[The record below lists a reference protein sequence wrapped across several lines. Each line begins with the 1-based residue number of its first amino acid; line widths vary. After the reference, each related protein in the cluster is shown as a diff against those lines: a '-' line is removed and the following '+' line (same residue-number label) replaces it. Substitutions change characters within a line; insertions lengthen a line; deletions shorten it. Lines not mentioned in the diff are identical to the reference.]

1 MGHEAIQHGL
11 SMRTEEASTHSST
24 TLREMEDKVTLQK
37 ATNKD
42 SMKEY
47 KLNQK
52 KELENLKNEIKIA
65 KSEIKEQIK
74 AVKKVKE
81 EAEKVIQ
88 EKTEASQKEA
98 DELSE
103 QIRNV
108 AKSAKATLKA
118 RGSQKMETFEHQ
130 KSEAEEMAEMEKSK
144 AIEQLR
150 IAASTEMS
158 QIHDWK
164 VNKDVSEANVMAALK
179 KEKLQETLDLT
190 TSEHT
195 FDSLESDL
203 IAKQI
208 KLKKSTELET
218 KDIEAARLENLRME
232 KEPNAMALE
241 DELSHVKATLSST
254 LVAKKEKMRDE
265 QLVEN
270 ANEMLKKEGTDVDQQ
285 ILERQQE
292 LNQLVNVGG
301 VNGGVEEGVVGGG
314 GVELPGAM
322 DPVATVPVEV
332 APPMV
337 GFGGVQPVV
346 R

>member
-1 MGHEAIQHGL
+1 
-11 SMRTEEASTHSST
+11 
-24 TLREMEDKVTLQK
+24 
-37 ATNKD
+37 
-42 SMKEY
+42 
-47 KLNQK
+47 
-52 KELENLKNEIKIA
+52 
-65 KSEIKEQIK
+65 
-74 AVKKVKE
+74 
-81 EAEKVIQ
+81 
-88 EKTEASQKEA
+88 
-98 DELSE
+98 
-103 QIRNV
+103 
-108 AKSAKATLKA
+108 
-118 RGSQKMETFEHQ
+118 
-130 KSEAEEMAEMEKSK
+130 
-144 AIEQLR
+144 
-150 IAASTEMS
+150 
-158 QIHDWK
+158 
-164 VNKDVSEANVMAALK
+164 MAALK

-218 KDIEAARLENLRME
+218 KDIEAARLENFNLENLRME

-292 LNQLVNVGG
+292 LNQLVNVG
-301 VNGGVEEGVVGGG
+301 VNGGVVEGVVGGG
-314 GVELPGAM
+314 GVELPGAMDPGAM

>member
-1 MGHEAIQHGL
+1 
-11 SMRTEEASTHSST
+11 
-24 TLREMEDKVTLQK
+24 
-37 ATNKD
+37 
-42 SMKEY
+42 
-47 KLNQK
+47 
-52 KELENLKNEIKIA
+52 
-65 KSEIKEQIK
+65 
-74 AVKKVKE
+74 
-81 EAEKVIQ
+81 
-88 EKTEASQKEA
+88 
-98 DELSE
+98 
-103 QIRNV
+103 
-108 AKSAKATLKA
+108 
-118 RGSQKMETFEHQ
+118 
-130 KSEAEEMAEMEKSK
+130 
-144 AIEQLR
+144 
-150 IAASTEMS
+150 
-158 QIHDWK
+158 
-164 VNKDVSEANVMAALK
+164 MAALK

-218 KDIEAARLENLRME
+218 KDIEAARLENFNLENLRME

-301 VNGGVEEGVVGGG
+301 VNGGVVEGVVGGG
-314 GVELPGAM
+314 GVELPGAMDPGAM